1 MVYVSG
7 CIGMDPS
14 TKALVE
20 GLPAQIHQLFAN
32 MKSILEASGSDLTQV
47 VKCTVLLRDM
57 AQFAEFNPIYAQ
69 YFPENHP
76 ARTTFAVAGLP
87 LNALIEID
95 CIAISNA

>member
-69 YFPENHP
+69 YFPENPP